1 MFNLDIKIKNATD
14 VNTNRLVVKL
24 DKNTQIKS
32 IEPKKIKSI
41 TQAVEPIIKRVDE
54 PMFEIY

>member
-1 MFNLDIKIKNATD
+1 MFNPDIKIKNVTD

-24 DKNTQIKS
+24 DKTIQVKS

-41 TQAVEPIIKRVDE
+41 TQAVEPTIKQVDE